1 MLIAVMNALTAHHLS
16 KCKRTAHIMCNHTIG
31 GIRYTRHR
39 REEYGFIKGERAD
52 FEWLHG

>member
-39 REEYGFIKGERAD
+39 CEEYGFIKGERAD